1 MHQIREE
8 LADKAQKYRDSMKQM
23 FDKKSKPDNFKIG
36 DLVLRWDA
44 RNEEKGKHG
53 KFDSLWMGPF
63 QIYSIMGK
71 KLFFLQDLKGIKVGS
86 GPVNGRFLKHY
97 LA

>member
-1 MHQIREE
+1 
-8 LADKAQKYRDSMKQM
+8 MK
-23 FDKKSKPDNFKIG
+23 KKG
-36 DLVLRWDA
+36 
-44 RNEEKGKHG
+44 HG
-53 KFDSLWMGPF
+53 KFDSLWIGPF

-71 KLFFLQDLKGIKVGS
+71 KLFFLQYLKGIKVGS

>member
-1 MHQIREE
+1 
-8 LADKAQKYRDSMKQM
+8 MKKM
-23 FDKKSKPDNFKIG
+23 FDKKFKPDNFKIG

-71 KLFFLQDLKGIKVGS
+71 KLFFLQDLNGIKVGS